1 MLIFVSYFPNFLCKV
16 FICLVH
22 DEFLIIFYIRIEW
35 FCVTHLLVSAYIC
48 GRSKCC
54 VDPLSAPRN
63 SVCYLSICELPVNWM
78 CLSDDLAVENEDASV
93 SPRKKRGL
101 CIYFVLRTF
110 FWVLLLRELLRD
122 CLNWAPFYYVW
133 YPNLGDQGVFL
144 SLWFILSSTHFS

>member
-1 MLIFVSYFPNFLCKV
+1 MFSAWWISDHSLYKNWVLLC
-16 FICLVH
+16 L
-22 DEFLIIFYIRIEW
+22 RSS
-35 FCVTHLLVSAYIC
+35 THLLVSAYIC

-63 SVCYLSICELPVNWM
+63 SLCYLSLCELPVNWM

-93 SPRKKRGL
+93 SPLKKRGL